1 MLVLPNAWLI
11 ERRFLENGK
20 LRVYKTTREE
30 VRVFW
35 LAQTL
40 GRQQKDVWVDTTQ
53 NIFTI
58 LGPDVQST
66 IKLVHDLI
74 A

>member
-40 GRQQKDVWVDTTQ
+40 GRQQKDVWVDTIQ

-58 LGPDVQST
+58 LGPVVQST

>member
-40 GRQQKDVWVDTTQ
+40 GRQQKDVWVDTIQ
-53 NIFTI
+53 NIFPI
-58 LGPDVQST
+58 LGPVVQST

>member
-1 MLVLPNAWLI
+1 MLMLPNVWPI
-11 ERRFLENGK
+11 ERCFLENGK

-40 GRQQKDVWVDTTQ
+40 GRQQKDVWVDTIQ
-53 NIFTI
+53 NIFPI
-58 LGPDVQST
+58 LGPVVQST